1 MVRGRWK
8 WYLTR
13 HRLRAP
19 RIWALP
25 VTLLAAG
32 LFLSWLF
39 PLIDREVT
47 FYGEELGEAFFVHLD
62 SGSMSTLLS
71 AVAGGMI
78 TLTGLVFTAI
88 TLAMQFGAS
97 QLSVR
102 VVPILQQD
110 AVMRWAIGTF
120 MATFVYTLMISVR
133 LAVSQENYRPV
144 ISTFFAILLAA
155 VCAVLFFA
163 LVARVTTVL
172 NSGQLLRY
180 LATEGRRAVDRTHPK
195 DDLAV
200 TAGEPAR
207 SDVPPDDPPDVPLEG
222 RPVGSPDAS
231 PGVSPDGEPMVIR
244 LGTPP
249 RRGQTLIACDDR
261 GLERLARRLGV
272 RIQLVPVI
280 GDFVAQEAPL
290 FLVYPGAQPRDRRDL
305 TRHLLFGTTY
315 SAGTDP
321 AGALRAFVDIAL
333 KALSPA
339 INDPGRAV
347 QCLDHIEDLLVMI
360 APRLSARQAGAAP
373 AAFQHRTRCW
383 PDYVCIATDEIRHFG
398 SASMQVQRR
407 LRALYATVAEV
418 CTPEQVTPLRSRLA
432 TMDAEVG
439 AQWPQDLDGRLA
451 RLPDSQG
458 LGTETGDTRNGLA
471 RRF

>member
-1 MVRGRWK
+1 MSRGRWK

-19 RIWALP
+19 RVWPLP
-25 VTLLAAG
+25 VVLLGAG

-47 FYGEELGEAFFVHLD
+47 AVEEELGENLFVHLD
-62 SGSMSTLLS
+62 SGSMSALLS

-110 AVMRWAIGTF
+110 AVMRWATGTF
-120 MATFVYTLMISVR
+120 MSTFVYSLMISVR
-133 LAVSQENYRPV
+133 LAVSQEDYRPV
-144 ISTFFAILLAA
+144 ISMLFAIVLAM

-172 NSGQLLRY
+172 NSGQLLRL
-180 LATEGRRAVDRTHPK
+180 LAGEGRRAVDRTHPR
-195 DDLAV
+195 
-200 TAGEPAR
+200 TAPAAPAAPGGAAGPAEEGGEAAA
-207 SDVPPDDPPDVPLEG
+207 PPGSE
-222 RPVGSPDAS
+222 PV
-231 PGVSPDGEPMVIR
+231 VIR

-261 GLERLARRLGV
+261 GLERLARRTGA
-272 RIQLVPVI
+272 RIQLVPVT

-290 FLVYPGAQPRDRRDL
+290 FLVHPGAEPLDRADL
-305 TRHLLFGTTY
+305 RRHLLFGTTY

-333 KALSPA
+333 KALSPSV
-339 INDPGRAV
+339 NDPGRAV
-347 QCLDHIEDLLVMI
+347 QCLDHIEDLLMVI
-360 APRLSARQAGAAP
+360 APRLAARRPAAR
-373 AAFQHRTRCW
+373 AAFQHRTRSW
-383 PDYVCIATDEIRHFG
+383 ADYICIATDEIRHFG
-398 SASMQVQRR
+398 GSSVQVQRR
-407 LRALYATVAEV
+407 LRALYATVAET
-418 CTPEQVTPLRSRLA
+418 CTAEQVAPLRSRLA
-432 TMDAEVG
+432 TMDAEAG
-439 AQWPQDLDGRLA
+439 AQWTQDLDRYLA
-451 RLPDSQG
+451 RRPDSQG
-458 LGTETGDTRNGLA
+458 LGTETGDTGGALA
-471 RRF
+471 RGGR

>member
-8 WYLTR
+8 WCLTR

-25 VTLLAAG
+25 VVLLAAG

-133 LAVSQENYRPV
+133 LAVSQESYRPV
-144 ISTFFAILLAA
+144 ISMFFAILLAA

-195 DDLAV
+195 GDLGAPAAE
-200 TAGEPAR
+200 TASA
-207 SDVPPDDPPDVPLEG
+207 DP
-222 RPVGSPDAS
+222 S
-231 PGVSPDGEPMVIR
+231 PGVSPDGEPTVIR

-249 RRGQTLIACDDR
+249 RGGQTLIACDDR
-261 GLERLARRLGV
+261 GLERLARRLGA

-290 FLVYPGAQPRDRRDL
+290 FLVYPGARPRDRRDL
-305 TRHLLFGTTY
+305 MRHLLFGTTY

-360 APRLSARQAGAAP
+360 APRLSARQPGAAP
-373 AAFQHRTRCW
+373 AAFQHRTRSW

-398 SASMQVQRR
+398 SASLQVQRR

-418 CTPEQVTPLRSRLA
+418 CTPEQVGPLRSRLA

-458 LGTETGDTRNGLA
+458 LGTEAGDAREGLA

>member
-1 MVRGRWK
+1 MSRGRWK

-19 RIWALP
+19 RLWPLP
-25 VTLLAAG
+25 VTLLCAA

-47 FYGEELGEAFFVHLD
+47 YYGDELGKRFFVHLD

-102 VVPILQQD
+102 VVPILRQD
-110 AVMRWAIGTF
+110 PVMRWAIGTF

-133 LAVSQENYRPV
+133 LAVSQEDYRPV
-144 ISTFFAILLAA
+144 ISMFFAILLAL

-180 LATEGRRAVDRTHPK
+180 LATEGRKAVDRTHPK
-195 DDLAV
+195 DA
-200 TAGEPAR
+200 PAAPAEEAA
-207 SDVPPDDPPDVPLEG
+207 D
-222 RPVGSPDAS
+222 PDAR
-231 PGVSPDGEPMVIR
+231 PDTEPVVIR

-249 RRGQTLIACDDR
+249 RHGQTLIACDDH
-261 GLERLARRLGV
+261 GLARLARRTGA
-272 RIQLVPVI
+272 RIQLVPVT
-280 GDFVAQEAPL
+280 GDFVAQQAPL
-290 FLVYPGAQPRDRRDL
+290 FLLHPGTKPPDRMGL

-360 APRLSARQAGAAP
+360 APRLAAHRP
-373 AAFQHRTRCW
+373 ADPSAAFQHRTRSW
-383 PDYVCIATDEIRHFG
+383 PDYVCIATDEIRHYSG
-398 SASMQVQRR
+398 DSMQVQRR
-407 LRALYATVAEV
+407 LRALYATVAQA
-418 CTPEQVTPLRSRLA
+418 CTTEQVAPLRSRLT

-439 AQWPQDLDGRLA
+439 THWPQDLDGRLA

-458 LGTETGDTRNGLA
+458 LGTEPGDTGKGLTS
-471 RRF
+471 RF

>member
-1 MVRGRWK
+1 MTRGRWQ

-19 RIWALP
+19 RFWPLP
-25 VTLLAAG
+25 VTLLGAG

-47 FYGEELGEAFFVHLD
+47 YYGDELGESFFAHLD
-62 SGSMSTLLS
+62 SGSMATLLS

-102 VVPILQQD
+102 VVPLLGQD
-110 AVMRWAIGTF
+110 AVMRWAMGTF

-133 LAVSQENYRPV
+133 LAVSQEDYRPV
-144 ISTFFAILLAA
+144 ISMFFAILLAV
-155 VCAVLFFA
+155 VCAALFFA
-163 LVARVTTVL
+163 LVGRVTTVL
-172 NSGQLLRY
+172 NSGLLLRY
-180 LATEGRRAVDRTHPK
+180 LAAEGRKAVDRTHPNGGR
-195 DDLAV
+195 
-200 TAGEPAR
+200 TAGPAEDAAAPAPDHAEP
-207 SDVPPDDPPDVPLEG
+207 V
-222 RPVGSPDAS
+222 
-231 PGVSPDGEPMVIR
+231 VIR

-249 RRGQTLIACDDR
+249 RHGQTLIAYDDH
-261 GLERLARRLGV
+261 GLERVARRTGA
-272 RIQLVPVI
+272 RIQLVPVV

-290 FLVYPGAQPRDRRDL
+290 FLVRPGAGPWVRRDL

-339 INDPGRAV
+339 VNDPGRAV

-360 APRLSARQAGAAP
+360 APRIAGRQAAAP
-373 AAFQHRTRCW
+373 TAFRHRTRSW
-383 PDYVCIATDEIRHFG
+383 ADYVCIATDEIRHFG

-407 LRALYATVAEV
+407 LRALYATAAEV
-418 CTPEQVTPLRSRLA
+418 CTPEQVAPLRARLA

-458 LGTETGDTRNGLA
+458 LGTETGDTRNGPA
-471 RRF
+471 HRH